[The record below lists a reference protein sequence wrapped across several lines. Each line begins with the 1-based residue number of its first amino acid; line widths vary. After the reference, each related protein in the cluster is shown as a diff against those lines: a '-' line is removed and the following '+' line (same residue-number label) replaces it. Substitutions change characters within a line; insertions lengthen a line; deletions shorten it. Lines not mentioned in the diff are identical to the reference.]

1 MSSRSRTVREDFV
14 RLSSSTQFHSYPA
27 WKKWQTHIRRTEWFI
42 EETSLY
48 FFHTPILKINKLDL
62 TKRWNSSFKV
72 DSLGKGLPSRSYPEI
87 GMSPWNCFIFMSIKS
102 LRTPGSS
109 AAFRVEARVC
119 GSDKTR
125 LVGRAG
131 RQLRIQDGAVL
142 EAERLAAVGGH
153 LPCRS
158 NNNHWLL
165 IIFFCCCNHMTI
177 IYISGFFVLGI
188 SKMLCKWGIILS
200 SFFP

>member
-48 FFHTPILKINKLDL
+48 FFHTPILQINKRDS
-62 TKRWNSSFKV
+62 TKRWNSSFRL

-87 GMSPWNCFIFMSIKS
+87 GIPPWNCFIFMSFKS

-165 IIFFCCCNHMTI
+165 FFFLLLQSYDNNLYIWIFCSW
-177 IYISGFFVLGI
+177 YI
-188 SKMLCKWGIILS
+188 
-200 SFFP
+200 